1 MIFRFFFGNLLLSFR
16 KTFSENDFLNHKN
29 IHQRNEGV
37 FVSGKATITDVA
49 KIAGVS
55 KSTVSRIMNGNYG
68 QNTEE
73 TIHKVLKVIEELDY
87 RPNALAKGLKSMKTN
102 VIGIVLSNLQNPF
115 WIKVLEGVEDTCRSK
130 GYSLMICNSNDN
142 AEVEEEHIKAFQ
154 MRLVDGIIINPT
166 IKNLS
171 LYEQL
176 EKDKFPFISINRK
189 IPGQK
194 LNMVLVDNSMGGR
207 LAVEH
212 LLKLGKKKIAIFLYP
227 PDGISPRMER
237 RSGYQEAL
245 RNNGIAPDPNLIV
258 IVKEE
263 SGTVKKAVKELMN
276 GPDKPDAI
284 FSTNNMMTLEILEGI
299 KDLGLSVPKDVSLV
313 GYDETVWS
321 KHLNSP
327 LTTVNQPSY
336 AMGQLAAER
345 LISLIESK
353 GNNDTEKKEIRLEPN
368 LIVRES
374 CGFKREEESID
385 KSGISN
391 FA

>member
-1 MIFRFFFGNLLLSFR
+1 V
-16 KTFSENDFLNHKN
+16 K
-29 IHQRNEGV
+29 
-37 FVSGKATITDVA
+37 GKATITDVA
-49 KIAGVS
+49 REAGVS
-55 KSTVSRIMNGNYG
+55 KSTVSRIMNGNFG

-115 WIKVLEGVEDTCRSK
+115 WIKVLEGVEDACRSR

-142 AEVEEEHIKAFQ
+142 AEVEEEHIKGFQ
-154 MRLVDGIIINPT
+154 MRQVDGIIINPT
-166 IKNLS
+166 IKNMR

-176 EKDKFPFISINRK
+176 EKDKVPFISINRK
-189 IPGQK
+189 IPGRK
-194 LNMVLVDNSMGGR
+194 LDMVLVDNCMGGR

-212 LLKLGKKKIAIFLYP
+212 LLKLGKEKIAIFLYP

-237 RSGYQEAL
+237 LSGYQEAL
-245 RNNGIAPDPNLIV
+245 RNSGLAPDPNLIV
-258 IVKEE
+258 IVEE
-263 SGTVKKAVKELMN
+263 EIGTVQEAVKKLMN

-299 KDLGLSVPKDVSLV
+299 KDLGLSVPNDVSLV

-353 GNNDTEKKEIRLEPN
+353 EDSCSEKKEIHLEPN
-368 LIVRES
+368 LIIRES
-374 CGFKREEESID
+374 CGYKKEEKSVD